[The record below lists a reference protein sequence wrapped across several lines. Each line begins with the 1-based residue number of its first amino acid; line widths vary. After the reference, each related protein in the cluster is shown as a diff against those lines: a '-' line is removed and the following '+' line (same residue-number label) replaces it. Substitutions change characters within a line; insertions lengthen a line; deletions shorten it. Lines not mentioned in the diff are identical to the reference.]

1 MGRLKGLERKVVEY
15 FNKRGFSKSGF
26 LKYNYWYNRINYI
39 IGDECSRYDIRKL
52 FMSLEKKKYFNA
64 KKIRTRSY
72 LYEFVNKNDRNK
84 TYEEFD
90 GVIIVFD

>member
-1 MGRLKGLERKVVEY
+1 MGRLKGYERKVVEY

-26 LKYNYWYNRINYI
+26 LKYNYWYNRINFI

-52 FMSLEKKKYFNA
+52 FMSLEKKKYFHA
-64 KKIRTRSY
+64 KKIKTRSY

-84 TYEEFD
+84 TYDEFD

>member
-52 FMSLEKKKYFNA
+52 FMSLEKKKKF
-64 KKIRTRSY
+64 KC
-72 LYEFVNKNDRNK
+72 
-84 TYEEFD
+84 
-90 GVIIVFD
+90 

>member
-52 FMSLEKKKYFNA
+52 FMSLEKN
-64 KKIRTRSY
+64 IHSI
-72 LYEFVNKNDRNK
+72 
-84 TYEEFD
+84 
-90 GVIIVFD
+90 VITHQIDPDP

>member
-1 MGRLKGLERKVVEY
+1 MGRLKGFERKVVEY

-39 IGDECSRYDIRKL
+39 IGNECSRYDIRKL

-64 KKIRTRSY
+64 KKIKTRSY
-72 LYEFVNKNDRNK
+72 LYEFVNKNDRKKCDDDFNGI
-84 TYEEFD
+84 TITFE
-90 GVIIVFD
+90 

>member
-52 FMSLEKKKYFNA
+52 FMSL
-64 KKIRTRSY
+64 
-72 LYEFVNKNDRNK
+72 
-84 TYEEFD
+84 
-90 GVIIVFD
+90 